1 MAITL
6 RKGIDSN
13 QTDCL
18 LIIEAKEAILGEN
31 WYSLKI
37 RNVSHPLIE
46 LQKLK
51 KVLNDSW
58 SFSCSACI

>member
-6 RKGIDSN
+6 RKNIDSN

-31 WYSLKI
+31 
-37 RNVSHPLIE
+37 
-46 LQKLK
+46 
-51 KVLNDSW
+51 
-58 SFSCSACI
+58 